1 MVKDSSAFKRNEYVT
16 AKTSA
21 PSVFGIILITIYLGI
36 PNNCHKDRAEKKIT
50 MTTVYHVIGIWRRAN
65 KNHGK
70 SSSYELG
77 AGSTRR
83 RRQRGVTGERL
94 SPLHSRVARRI
105 AHAHTSSRFSRR
117 GACGGGDV
125 VGGGR
130 RARDPWLRVLLGG
143 QSPLTHAGRA
153 RRTPDGPPTAI
164 ITLAKSRDECATI
177 SSSSL

>member
-1 MVKDSSAFKRNEYVT
+1 MSA
-16 AKTSA
+16 
-21 PSVFGIILITIYLGI
+21 FGIILTTISIIYLYN
-36 PNNCHKDRAEKKIT
+36 NNCHKDRAEKKKRR
-50 MTTVYHVIGIWRRAN
+50 MTTVYHVIGARRLAN
-65 KNHGK
+65 KNRGK
-70 SSSYELG
+70 SSSCDLG

-83 RRQRGVTGERL
+83 RRQRGGTGERL
-94 SPLHSRVARRI
+94 SSLHSRVARRI

-117 GACGGGDV
+117 GACGGGDG